1 MENAD
6 DLETTPATSLN
17 NNPAVTKI
25 GLDMAKRAF
34 SDATN
39 AGLRVNHYG
48 TTVNN
53 PIGRAYFGLFNAVPS
68 SLRRAASALA
78 ARTLSAAS
86 SLRKLPPP
94 LTSPMPPSTPTRS

>member
-34 SDATN
+34 ISDATN
-39 AGLRVNHYG
+39 AGLRVNHY
-48 TTVNN
+48 
-53 PIGRAYFGLFNAVPS
+53 RHH
-68 SLRRAASALA
+68 RQ
-78 ARTLSAAS
+78 
-86 SLRKLPPP
+86 
-94 LTSPMPPSTPTRS
+94 